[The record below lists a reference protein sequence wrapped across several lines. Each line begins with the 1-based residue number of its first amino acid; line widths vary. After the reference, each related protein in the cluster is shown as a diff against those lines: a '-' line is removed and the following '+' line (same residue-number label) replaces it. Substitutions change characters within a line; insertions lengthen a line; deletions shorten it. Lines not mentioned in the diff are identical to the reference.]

1 LARLVV
7 PPIDRFKVVYDPIY
21 GYVPVTKVE
30 YAILQTPAMNRLHD
44 IKQLSLAY
52 YVFPGAVGTRFS
64 HSLGAMHIASRMVTQ
79 LLQSLELNSLENLFP
94 KIQQPECVVEVV
106 QNVRLAALMHD
117 IGHGPFS
124 HALEEIMIMNLKK
137 NYQDEL
143 KEALARF
150 GVKEPSHLP
159 VHEYYSCRITE
170 DVIAK
175 LSESDLPTEC
185 REAFQAVNFKN
196 VTALL
201 TKDPKPS
208 QDLCTQSGLK
218 VLRKVISSE
227 LDADRMDYL
236 QRDSYYTGV
245 PYGRIDAE
253 RVITNMLI
261 HITPNK
267 DYEVAVHERGL
278 AAVEDMLDARFKM
291 YKWLVSHHMVVAL
304 DQLLKQAVASLIEL
318 NKDELKKF
326 YWTVFGSGE
335 FADTDLMW
343 LLSSSFKQ
351 KGSPFF
357 GLFDRNFLPVSLL
370 KRPDDHKKFQDKVE
384 NKLSKEITEETFKV
398 KLQKFSDQV
407 EKNPTC
413 NLNGVDFRVLF
424 TLMPRSSYSLVE
436 GQDTVWIYSERSG
449 RLSDLTRI
457 SDYFKAINKA
467 WSEFPSYFI
476 SYVIPKKT
484 KDEAKSYRDTITNR
498 LVEQIAPL
506 T

>member
-7 PPIDRFKVVYDPIY
+7 PPIDRFKVVNDPIY

-30 YAILQTPAMNRLHD
+30 HAILQTPAMNRLHD

-64 HSLGAMHIASRMVTQ
+64 HSVGAMHIASRMVTQ

-94 KIQQPECVVEVV
+94 KIQQPECVAAVV

-124 HALEEIMIMNLKK
+124 HALEGIMNMNLEV
-137 NYQDEL
+137 NYRSEH
-143 KEALARF
+143 KGALERF
-150 GVKEPSHLP
+150 GVEEPSHLP
-159 VHEYYSCRITE
+159 VHEYYSCRIIE

-175 LSESDLPTEC
+175 LPTSDLPTEC

-201 TKDPKPS
+201 TKDQAS
-208 QDLCTQSGLK
+208 SEELWTESGLK
-218 VLRKVISSE
+218 VLRKVISSQ

-261 HITPNK
+261 HTTTNK
-267 DYEVAVHERGL
+267 DYKVAVHERAL
-278 AAVEDMLDARFKM
+278 AAVEDILDARFKM

-304 DQLLKQAVASLIEL
+304 DQLLKQAVLSLIKSKKL
-318 NKDELKKF
+318 ELKKF
-326 YWTVFGSGE
+326 YWEVFASGE
-335 FADTDLMW
+335 FADTDLMSS
-343 LLSSSFKQ
+343 LSSSFRNKE
-351 KGSPFF
+351 SPFF
-357 GLFDRNFLPVSLL
+357 GLFDRKFFPVSLL
-370 KRPDDHKKFQDKVE
+370 KRPADHIKFQNEVE
-384 NKLSKEITEETFKV
+384 HCLREEITDEMFKG
-398 KLQKFSDQV
+398 KLQTFSYEN
-407 EKNPTC
+407 EKDPTV
-413 NLNGVDFRVLF
+413 NLNGNNFRVLF
-424 TLMPRSSYSLVE
+424 SLMPRSSYSLVE
-436 GQDTVWIYSERSG
+436 GQDSVWIYSERSG

-457 SDYFKAINKA
+457 SDYFTAINNA
-467 WSEFPSYFI
+467 WSVFPSYFI
-476 SYVIPKKT
+476 SYVIPNKT
-484 KDEAKSYRDTITNR
+484 KDEAKSYRDTIR
-498 LVEQIAPL
+498 SWLVEKIAQL
-506 T
+506 S